1 MPLSPMLCHS
11 GDIAS
16 FTADRWSFEEKHDGH
31 RLIVRHHEGTVT
43 LHSRSGRDCTTDYDV
58 KIISDHNVVL
68 DGEVVSLNEAGE
80 PDFNMIQNKATT
92 HVEYWAFDIVELDGR
107 DLTRVPYRLRRQILE
122 SVVQLSEGFSVPP
135 LLDAS
140 TGREA
145 QALTEGREGV
155 VAKSW
160 DSLYEPGRRSRNWVK
175 SKNWLEDDV
184 VIGGW
189 KYGEGSRAG
198 TIGSILLGT
207 PTEDGLK
214 FCGRVGTGFTD
225 AELDKL
231 LDLFLSIQT
240 DESPFASPV
249 TGHDAKGAQF
259 VTPTLTA
266 AIQYAALTKDGRMRH
281 PSWRGLRP
289 E

>member
-1 MPLSPMLCHS
+1 M
-11 GDIAS
+11 
-16 FTADRWSFEEKHDGH
+16 F
-31 RLIVRHHEGTVT
+31 
-43 LHSRSGRDCTTDYDV
+43 
-58 KIISDHNVVL
+58 
-68 DGEVVSLNEAGE
+68 
-80 PDFNMIQNKATT
+80 
-92 HVEYWAFDIVELDGR
+92 
-107 DLTRVPYRLRRQILE
+107 
-122 SVVQLSEGFSVPP
+122 
-135 LLDAS
+135 
-140 TGREA
+140 
-145 QALTEGREGV
+145 
-155 VAKSW
+155 
-160 DSLYEPGRRSRNWVK
+160 
-175 SKNWLEDDV
+175 
-184 VIGGW
+184 IGGW